1 MIAPQNKVP
10 KNFVLKPGSLVGDFP
25 SLLLDNSTK
34 SSVKC
39 VDSGS
44 IFIFMKKELKRFL
57 EEYPSVYIMLKDKFL
72 LY

>member
-1 MIAPQNKVP
+1 MTAPLNSVP
-10 KNFVLKPGSLVGDFP
+10 KNFSLKKGSLVGDFP
-25 SLLLDNSTK
+25 SLLLDYQTK

-44 IFIFMKKELKRFL
+44 IFIFMKKDLNMFV